1 MHFSP
6 DRDLY
11 MHHRTRHRTPA
22 SQGRQPGGWLKP
34 PCPCTLPP
42 LAGTWAWKASGTH
55 SRWLGMHAVAG
66 GLDEGPRGLCT
77 LPAWA
82 SPGTSTLGGSNTP
95 IPFAAQGP
103 VAPEVSCLAAC
114 SSLRPAVL

>member
-1 MHFSP
+1 
-6 DRDLY
+6 
-11 MHHRTRHRTPA
+11 
-22 SQGRQPGGWLKP
+22 
-34 PCPCTLPP
+34 
-42 LAGTWAWKASGTH
+42 
-55 SRWLGMHAVAG
+55 MHAVAG
-66 GLDEGPRGLCT
+66 GLDEGPRGLCA

-82 SPGTSTLGGSNTP
+82 SPDTSTLGGSNTP